1 MIYKKYAVVFCEG
14 EYDDY
19 FEDTLCVVD
28 TKIEA
33 ELIADAIQHRDQP
46 WFDLLME
53 QWSAE
58 KYLREKDSTINII
71 IRDVKY
77 INLSEVTHEEIL
89 SYIKEGK

>member
-1 MIYKKYAVVFCEG
+1 MVTKKYAVVLCEG

-33 ELIADAIQHRDQP
+33 ELITDAIQHRDQP

-53 QWSAE
+53 KWSAE
-58 KYLREKDSTINII
+58 KYLRDKYSTMNIV

-77 INLSEVTHEEIL
+77 INIEEVTHEEIL
-89 SYIKEGK
+89 SCIKEGK

>member
-1 MIYKKYAVVFCEG
+1 MINKKYAVVFCEG

-33 ELIADAIQHRDQP
+33 ELIKDAIQHRDQP

-53 QWSAE
+53 KWAAE
-58 KYLREKDSTINII
+58 KYLREKDSTINIL

>member
-1 MIYKKYAVVFCEG
+1 MINKKYAVVFCEG

-19 FEDTLCVVD
+19 FEDVLCVVD

-46 WFDLLME
+46 WFDFLME
-53 QWSAE
+53 KWAAE
-58 KYLREKDSTINII
+58 KYTREKDSTINII

-77 INLSEVTHEEIL
+77 IKLEEVTHEEIL

>member
-1 MIYKKYAVVFCEG
+1 MINKKYVVVFCEG

-19 FEDTLCVVD
+19 FEDTLCAVD

-33 ELIADAIQHRDQP
+33 ELISDAIQHRDQP

-53 QWSAE
+53 KWTAE

-77 INLSEVTHEEIL
+77 IKLEEVTHEEIL

>member
-1 MIYKKYAVVFCEG
+1 MINKKYAVVFCEG

-33 ELIADAIQHRDQP
+33 EMIADAIQHRDQP

-53 QWSAE
+53 KWAAE

-77 INLSEVTHEEIL
+77 INLNEVTHEEIL